1 MWDKYYF
8 YKENRGGKS
17 IWESDFMKSLQT
29 KLLVFTF
36 GALLIFGVIL
46 GSVAHVSMHDV
57 IDDDSDRI
65 LDKYCLAEK
74 EIVNNTL
81 ESIEQS
87 VNIVASTIYDEFEGL
102 SVLESQEKYQA
113 FSDYVKEMFMQTSM
127 HTENSSSFYFRY
139 NYELTNSKA
148 GFYYGIRDNNLITY
162 EPTEIPLYSE
172 DDISH
177 TGWYYY
183 PIIAQK
189 AVWVEPYVSSYSNM
203 EMISYSVPIYYEGTF
218 IAVVGMEL
226 DFSIIVNTVNSI
238 DVYGEGSAYL
248 TDTDGKIIYHSNLEK
263 GSSKPML
270 TSTYTESEAT
280 LANGMNLVL
289 GVERTAITGHSHS
302 ILQNM
307 IYAIIVFIL
316 IAMLGMYIITKSIT
330 HPLKELTDA
339 AKKVEAGDFN
349 IELYH
354 PSLDE
359 VGLLSRS
366 FQKTV
371 DTLNEKIEFINK
383 LAYTDSLTGLYN
395 NTAYTD
401 HTVQIEKNIHEK
413 KFALIIFDVN
423 DLKKINDEY
432 GHEKGNELI
441 ITASAFIQN
450 TFRNSNA
457 YRIGGDEFAVILE
470 GDNYRKCDDLLRSFD
485 EGIINQYI
493 NVGTGKIKINVA
505 RGMAEFLPAND
516 YKFDDVF
523 KRADKAMYVNKK
535 EIKSH
540 KKHS

>member
-1 MWDKYYF
+1 
-8 YKENRGGKS
+8 
-17 IWESDFMKSLQT
+17 MKSLQT

-113 FSDYVKEMFMQTSM
+113 FSDYVKEMFIQTSM

-226 DFSIIVNTVNSI
+226 DFSIIVNAVNSI

-302 ILQNM
+302 ILKNM

-339 AKKVEAGDFN
+339 AQKVELGDFN

-401 HTVQIEKNIHEK
+401 HTVKIEKNIHEK

-493 NVGTGKIKINVA
+493 NVGTGKIKINIA

-540 KKHS
+540 RKHS